1 MKILQFIE
9 AFPSLCKPYFVNT
22 GEKVQYQDLL
32 NEIDLPIATDGPTQ
46 ENSKVWL
53 LDYIKDASSEK
64 LSTSLQFITAFKQRP
79 AWGLDKKI
87 VSKYLPDIDEK
98 IYPEAIVCFHT
109 ILLPTV
115 HSSKMHSSSTWTRH
129 QKLNPV
135 ALVHHHRHYGR
146 IW

>member
-1 MKILQFIE
+1 MKEGLQLMKILQFIE

-79 AWGLDKKI
+79 A
-87 VSKYLPDIDEK
+87 
-98 IYPEAIVCFHT
+98 
-109 ILLPTV
+109 
-115 HSSKMHSSSTWTRH
+115 
-129 QKLNPV
+129 
-135 ALVHHHRHYGR
+135 
-146 IW
+146 